1 MYNVSA
7 VNVIY
12 FTEGCFPMT
21 DKTHELTMLL
31 DFYGELLTQRQR
43 DCFAMHYN
51 EDLSLAEIA
60 ELCGISRQAV
70 RDHIVHAEAALRQV
84 EEKTGL
90 LRRFSEQRLVM
101 DSMARELAEL
111 KGIVSGEAAVLADSL
126 ASQLESI
133 RN

>member
-1 MYNVSA
+1 
-7 VNVIY
+7 
-12 FTEGCFPMT
+12 MT

-43 DCFAMHYN
+43 DCFALHYN

-60 ELCGISRQAV
+60 ELYGISRQAV

-90 LRRFSEQRLVM
+90 LRRFSEQRLVIS
-101 DSMARELAEL
+101 SMARELAEL
-111 KGIVSGEAAVLADSL
+111 KDMVTGKARDLADSL
-126 ASQLESI
+126 SAQLESI
-133 RN
+133 RS

>member
-1 MYNVSA
+1 
-7 VNVIY
+7 
-12 FTEGCFPMT
+12 MT

-31 DFYGELLTQRQR
+31 DFYGELLTEKQR

-60 ELCGISRQAV
+60 ELRGISRQAV
-70 RDHIVHAEAALRQV
+70 RDHIVHAEAFLRET

-101 DSMARELAEL
+101 DSMARELTEL
-111 KGIVSGEAAVLADSL
+111 KKIVSGEAARLADSL
-126 ASQLESI
+126 AVQLESI